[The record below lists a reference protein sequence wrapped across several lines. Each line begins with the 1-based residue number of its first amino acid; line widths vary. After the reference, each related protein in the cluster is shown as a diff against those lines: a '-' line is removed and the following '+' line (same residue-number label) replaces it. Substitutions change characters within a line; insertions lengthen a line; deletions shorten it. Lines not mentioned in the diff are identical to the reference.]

1 MISCSAVHSSRVRLC
16 DPFHAT
22 SLSVKVPKDSPSQE
36 AAETLSYSPRRKSL
50 ESLTPFCP
58 GQNVRF
64 TCARNRFANI
74 FPPLDFLLSIV
85 VSIIMKRN
93 RKGAAS
99 RLRAVTAHGTYRRP
113 ASVRP
118 APFPQPLP
126 LRALFTHVYSFVNQ
140 ATGSSITCLG
150 SYFWYEVE
158 LGVQPS
164 SFGLRASLTLSD
176 IQPGL
181 PKQRAD
187 QAFSGTVH

>member
-1 MISCSAVHSSRVRLC
+1 MRLC

-22 SLSVKVPKDSPSQE
+22 SLSVRVPKDSPSQE

-85 VSIIMKRN
+85 VSIMMKRN

-113 ASVRP
+113 APCVPS
-118 APFPQPLP
+118 LP
-126 LRALFTHVYSFVNQ
+126 PTSAAAGLIHPRLQF
-140 ATGSSITCLG
+140 CKP
-150 SYFWYEVE
+150 SYRKFNNV
-158 LGVQPS
+158 S
-164 SFGLRASLTLSD
+164 GLILL
-176 IQPGL
+176 
-181 PKQRAD
+181 
-187 QAFSGTVH
+187 V